1 MNGKVELHYVT
12 GFETF
17 VNFSRITIDDAFART
32 HLVKGVIDSEVNIF
46 LTVGVEELDCVVEAA
61 ILGPREG
68 ISRRQIILIVSD
80 VSNLSIVKV
89 VQCWAPRVNIWCL
102 QTNFGEDGIVLTD
115 LLLGEAQ
122 ENDRALLRNADD
134 HQDGENH
141 DED

>member
-1 MNGKVELHYVT
+1 MNGKVELHDVT

-46 LTVGVEELDCVVEAA
+46 LTVGVEELDCVLKAA
-61 ILGPREG
+61 VSGPRKG
-68 ISRRQIILIVSD
+68 ISRRQIIFIVSD
-80 VSNLSIVKV
+80 GSNLSIVKV

-134 HQDGENH
+134 HQDGEHH